1 MAENNLINLGISPEV
16 IKPIVD
22 THIKA
27 LIVEALG
34 GTQNL
39 VDTAVAGFLSTKVD
53 KDDGTVSTNRSDYNT
68 TSLFNYYFNKLLA
81 QSVQEAIKEALTENK
96 DQIKEAVKRS
106 LMRKKGDR
114 FADAVI
120 DCITGTFGNSWR
132 SDVKVEISKNDD
144 RY

>member
-1 MAENNLINLGISPEV
+1 MAQDLINLGISPEV

-34 GTQNL
+34 GTQDL
-39 VDTAVAGFLSTKVD
+39 VDKAVEGFLRTTVD
-53 KDDGTVSTNRSDYNT
+53 KDNGTVATSRHDYNT

-81 QSVQEAIKEALTENK
+81 QSVEEAIKETLTENK

-106 LMRKKGDR
+106 LMRKRGDR
-114 FADAVI
+114 FADSVI
-120 DCITGTFGNSWR
+120 DCITGCFEKSWR
-132 SDVKVEISKNDD
+132 TNVRVEIVKNED
-144 RY
+144 

>member
-1 MAENNLINLGISPEV
+1 MAQDLINLGISPEL

-34 GTQNL
+34 GTQEL
-39 VDTAVAGFLSTKVD
+39 VNNAVEGFLAAKVD
-53 KDDGTVSTNRSDYNT
+53 KDNGKVSTSRNDYNT

-81 QSVQEAIKEALTENK
+81 DSVQSAIKEALTENK
-96 DQIKEAVKRS
+96 DQIRDAVKRS
-106 LMRKKGDR
+106 LMRSKGDR

-120 DCITGTFGNSWR
+120 DCVTGCFEKSWR
-132 SDVKVEISKNDD
+132 ADVKVEISKNNDD
-144 RY
+144 

>member
-1 MAENNLINLGISPEV
+1 MADNLINLGISPEV

-53 KDDGTVSTNRSDYNT
+53 KDSGAVSTSRSDYNT

-106 LMRKKGDR
+106 LIRKKGDR

-120 DCITGTFGNSWR
+120 DCITGTFENSWN
-132 SDVKVEISKNDD
+132 SNVKIEISKNND